1 MAALSISR
9 AWDESKAIFARDGRL
24 LVAVALALVVL
35 PTVIVGLVVPSDP
48 AGGGGLVGGL
58 VQTAAALIAMI
69 GQLALIRLALGPATT
84 VGAAIAHGLRRFPSL
99 LGAMILLVLA
109 IFLLM
114 IPIVLILAAAGLV
127 DLENQ
132 ARTLTGPAAAIIG
145 LAVIA
150 IIAVAVR
157 FLLTAPVASA
167 EAAGPITILKRSWAL
182 TSGHY
187 WSLLGFLV
195 LILILAVVLMLAAGA
210 IGGVLGTIL
219 SPGLEVFSLGALVLA
234 LFVGIAQGVF
244 TVLTAVMTARIYLQ
258 LSGRDSIDVTVPKTG
273 T

>member
-48 AGGGGLVGGL
+48 AEGGLYSGL
-58 VQTAAALIAMI
+58 VQTAAALIATV
-69 GQLALIRLALGPATT
+69 GQLALIRLAIGPPTT
-84 VGAAIAHGLRRFPSL
+84 VGAAISHGLRRFPSL

-187 WSLLGFLV
+187 WRLLGFLV
-195 LILILAVVLMLAAGA
+195 LILILAIVLMLAAGA

-244 TVLTAVMTARIYLQ
+244 TVLTSVMVARIYLQ